1 MRYNSSLKHKR
12 NLKFS
17 KMSNSE
23 LKQIYAFLRSNNNNY
38 YNKKEFNQLITY
50 LMTNNKGDIVC
61 QKL

>member
-1 MRYNSSLKHKR
+1 MRYNYALKHKR
-12 NLKFS
+12 NFKFS
-17 KMSNSE
+17 KMSDSE

>member
-1 MRYNSSLKHKR
+1 MRYNSVLKHKR
-12 NLKFS
+12 NFKFS
-17 KMSNSE
+17 KMSDSE

>member
-1 MRYNSSLKHKR
+1 MRYNSALKHKR

-23 LKQIYAFLRSNNNNY
+23 LKQTYAFLRSNNNNY